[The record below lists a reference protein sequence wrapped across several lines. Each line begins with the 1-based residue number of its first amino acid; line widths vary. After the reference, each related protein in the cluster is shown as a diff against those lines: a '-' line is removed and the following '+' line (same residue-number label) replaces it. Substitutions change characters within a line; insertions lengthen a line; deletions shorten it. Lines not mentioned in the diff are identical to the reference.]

1 MILLDTSFLVGYYRR
16 IDLHHK
22 EAIRMAEAYEG
33 DQAFTI
39 SGVFQELLSVMNR
52 KVSAEAA
59 IQIGDLILSENSSVQ
74 LLKLDDAVFEVAW
87 LKFKKLAPHKL
98 SFVDCLLLAT
108 AEHMDAPLLTFDR
121 ELLSQLK

>member
-74 LLKLDDAVFEVAW
+74 LLKLDDAVFEVFPFF
-87 LKFKKLAPHKL
+87 KFSYDDVEVVGN
-98 SFVDCLLLAT
+98 SFEFPEGSEEARVIK
-108 AEHMDAPLLTFDR
+108 FF
-121 ELLSQLK
+121 